1 MSTTDNIDEIDNYF
15 APKIIIPQTLE
26 TEEII
31 IGIDLGTT
39 NSCVAI
45 WRKNNLEIIPDS
57 CGNRTIPSVVS
68 YTSKSKY
75 VGKEAKKQ
83 IELNPENSFY
93 EVKRLIG
100 RNYDDENVINDKEFL
115 SYEICP
121 DEQNNVI
128 IKSKLSHKKYITP
141 EEISSNILME
151 LKHMAENYLN
161 QEIEKVVVTV
171 PAYFG
176 DSQRQ
181 ATKDACEI
189 AGLECVRIINEP
201 TAAALAYGFD
211 KRAGDVN
218 ILIYDLGGGTLDVS
232 LLNVSQGIF
241 QVLGCSG
248 NTHLGG
254 ADFDNLLMTY
264 SIEQFKKKH
273 KICNLENLNPISFQK
288 LKQSCENAKK
298 RLSEINKTTI
308 IVPNFYDEKDL
319 FITIT
324 KEIFESICKE
334 LFILCLRPVD
344 DILKSCKMSKD
355 LIDEIVL
362 VGGCTRMPQI
372 KNNLTVFFNGKEPN
386 TSVNPDEVVAAGAAI
401 QGYILSHKS
410 DPFSENIT
418 LLDVIPLSLGVE
430 TIGGVMNV
438 LIPRNSVIPI
448 TKKRKYTN
456 DTDDETFITV
466 KIFEGER
473 KMTTDNFLVGE
484 FELTGITPTLRGIN
498 QFEITFSID
507 VNGII
512 NVTAKDLA
520 NNDNKRTLTINSNK
534 GRLSIEKIKE
544 LIEEAKNCEVV
555 DRIEREK
562 KTLYYTVEDLLC
574 TIKTNIENPD
584 FQLKEI
590 DKNIILVYVNNTL
603 EYLKQN
609 TYKTIEKKEY
619 TKLIEHI
626 KTEYGT
632 LIIKV
637 TGELDNIKS
646 KCSDNIGSASIYEN
660 DEDNDTEIITK
671 EIYEELEN
679 SELGVKNSDSKEYKE
694 ELKRMRELLVS
705 LCYSVFDILSSSN
718 NMIEKENAKELRE
731 YIDDILLWIY
741 VKEKITV
748 DDYKLKM
755 EEVNNVCNNIVDKN
769 INNDEEHILIN
780 DYGKSELEQLCF
792 ILLGGINTNT
802 LGIQNNEKIIFLK
815 NHIDSVLDFIINN
828 DKFDENMYYD
838 KINELNK
845 ICDDIYEN
853 DSNYKKIEVYENNL
867 ILDDDNTD
875 GTSIFSLM
883 NKNKHL

>member
-1 MSTTDNIDEIDNYF
+1 MDTINNIDEIDNYF
-15 APKIIIPQTLE
+15 TPQIINPEPLE
-26 TEEII
+26 IEDVI

-57 CGNRTIPSVVS
+57 YGNRTIPSVVS
-68 YTSKSKY
+68 FTSKSKY
-75 VGKEAKKQ
+75 VGREAKKQ

-100 RNYDDENVINDKEFL
+100 RNYDDENVMNDKEFL
-115 SYEICP
+115 SYEIGP
-121 DEQNNVI
+121 DEQNNVV
-128 IKSKLSHKKYITP
+128 IKPKLPHKKYITP
-141 EEISSNILME
+141 EEISSNILTE
-151 LKHMAENYLN
+151 LKHMAEHYLN

-176 DSQRQ
+176 DAQRQ

-211 KRAGDVN
+211 KRSGDVN

-298 RLSEINKTTI
+298 RLSEINRTTI
-308 IVPNFYDEKDL
+308 IVPDFYDNKDL

-344 DILKSCKMSKD
+344 DILKSCNMSKE

-372 KNNLTVFFNGKEPN
+372 KNNLTIFFNGKEPN

-473 KMTTDNFLVGE
+473 KMTMDNFLVGE
-484 FELTGITPTLRGIN
+484 FELSGIAPMLRGIN
-498 QFEITFSID
+498 QFEITFAID

-520 NNDNKRTLTINSNK
+520 NDNKRTLTINSNK

-544 LIEEAKNCEVV
+544 LVEEAKNCEVI

-562 KTLYYTVEDLLC
+562 KTLFYTVEDLLC
-574 TIKTNIENPD
+574 TIKANVENPE

-590 DKNIILVYVNNTL
+590 DKNVILLYVNNTL

-609 TYKTIEKKEY
+609 TYKTIDKKEY

-626 KTEYGT
+626 KAEYGT

-637 TGELDNIKS
+637 TGELDDIKS
-646 KCSDNIGSASIYEN
+646 KCSDNIGASSIYEDDK
-660 DEDNDTEIITK
+660 DEDTEIITK

-679 SELGVKNSDSKEYKE
+679 SELGVTNSYSKEHKE

-718 NMIEKENAKELRE
+718 NIIEKQNAKDLRE

-741 VKEKITV
+741 VKEKISIE
-748 DDYKLKM
+748 DYKLKM
-755 EEVNNVCNNIVDKN
+755 EEVNNVCNDIVDKN
-769 INNDEEHILIN
+769 INNEGNITIN

-792 ILLGGINTNT
+792 IILGGINANT
-802 LGIQNNEKIIFLK
+802 LGIQNKEKITYLQH
-815 NHIDSVLDFIINN
+815 HIDSVLDFIINN
-828 DKFDENMYYD
+828 DDFNENMYYD
-838 KINELNK
+838 KINEINK
-845 ICDDIYEN
+845 MCDDIYEN
-853 DSNYKKIEVYENNL
+853 DSNYTKMELYENNL
-867 ILDDDNTD
+867 VLDEDNKD
-875 GTSIFSLM
+875 GTSIFSLL

>member
-1 MSTTDNIDEIDNYF
+1 MDTINNIDEIDNYF
-15 APKIIIPQTLE
+15 TPQIIKPE
-26 TEEII
+26 PVEIEDVI

-57 CGNRTIPSVVS
+57 YGNRTIPSVVS
-68 YTSKSKY
+68 FTSKSKY
-75 VGKEAKKQ
+75 VGREAKKQ

-115 SYEICP
+115 SYEIGS
-121 DEQNNVI
+121 DEQNNVV
-128 IKSKLSHKKYITP
+128 IKPKLPHKKYITP
-141 EEISSNILME
+141 EEISSNILTE
-151 LKHMAENYLN
+151 LKHMAEHYLN

-176 DSQRQ
+176 DAQRQ

-211 KRAGDVN
+211 KRSGDVN

-264 SIEQFKKKH
+264 SIEQFKKKY

-298 RLSEINKTTI
+298 RLSEINRTTI
-308 IVPNFYDEKDL
+308 IVPDFYDDKDL

-344 DILKSCKMSKD
+344 DILKSCNMSKD

-372 KNNLTVFFNGKEPN
+372 KNNLTIFFNGKEPN

-473 KMTTDNFLVGE
+473 KMTMDNFLVGE
-484 FELTGITPTLRGIN
+484 FELSGIAPMLRGIN
-498 QFEITFSID
+498 QFEITFAID

-520 NNDNKRTLTINSNK
+520 NDNRRTLTINSNK

-544 LIEEAKNCEVV
+544 LVEEAKNCEVI

-562 KTLYYTVEDLLC
+562 KTLFYTVEDLLC
-574 TIKTNIENPD
+574 TIKANVENPE

-590 DKNIILVYVNNTL
+590 DKNVILLYVNNTL

-609 TYKTIEKKEY
+609 TYKTIDKKEY
-619 TKLIEHI
+619 AKLIEHI
-626 KTEYGT
+626 KAEYGT

-637 TGELDNIKS
+637 TGELDDIKS
-646 KCSDNIGSASIYEN
+646 KCSDNIGASSIYEDDK
-660 DEDNDTEIITK
+660 DEDTEIITK

-679 SELGVKNSDSKEYKE
+679 NELGVTNSYSKEHKE

-718 NMIEKENAKELRE
+718 NIIEKQNAKDLRE

-741 VKEKITV
+741 VKEKISIE
-748 DDYKLKM
+748 DYKLKM
-755 EEVNNVCNNIVDKN
+755 EEVNNVCNDIVDKN
-769 INNDEEHILIN
+769 INNEENIIIN

-792 ILLGGINTNT
+792 VLLGGINANT
-802 LGIQNNEKIIFLK
+802 LGIQNKEKITCLQ

-828 DKFDENMYYD
+828 DDSNENMYYD
-838 KINELNK
+838 KINEINK
-845 ICDDIYEN
+845 MCDDIYEN
-853 DSNYKKIEVYENNL
+853 DSNYVKIELYENNL
-867 ILDDDNTD
+867 VLDEDNKN
-875 GTSIFSLM
+875 GTSIFSLL